1 MSCVKGWETQ
11 EFPPLS
17 GQKTFVL
24 PSNALVYRPTG
35 ETAHQASGTLEAEKN
50 KPTGDL
56 NKKAH
61 QASCLAF
68 NET

>member
-1 MSCVKGWETQ
+1 MPHFCFS
-11 EFPPLS
+11 
-17 GQKTFVL
+17 
-24 PSNALVYRPTG
+24 SNALVYKPTG

-61 QASCLAF
+61 QASCLAI
-68 NET
+68 NKT

>member
-1 MSCVKGWETQ
+1 M
-11 EFPPLS
+11 
-17 GQKTFVL
+17 KTTTNNKPIYHNAHASAFVL
-24 PSNALVYRPTG
+24 SSNALVYRPTG

-61 QASCLAF
+61 QASCLAI
-68 NET
+68 TKT